1 VSRGSGPAEERFD
14 LRDALPGER
23 YCAACA
29 NRVCDAVREVAGI
42 VDASCDVEA
51 AELTVSYDPRALPV
65 AELRRVVHRIAL
77 EAADAVGHA
86 VYRVEGLD

>member
-1 VSRGSGPAEERFD
+1 MSRGSGPAEARFD

-51 AELTVSYDPRALPV
+51 AELTVSYDPRVGGGPPPRASYVPDY
-65 AELRRVVHRIAL
+65 RR
-77 EAADAVGHA
+77 
-86 VYRVEGLD
+86 